1 MKKER
6 RPLIIKLANLVMPL
20 FYKIKFGLTIKGK
33 ENLPESGPAIICSSH
48 VTAHDPIMIGCY
60 SKRFIHYMA
69 KDSLFKNK
77 LLAAFLRHVGA
88 FPISR
93 GTGDMSA
100 INEGMDYIKNGGVM
114 CIFLEGTRS
123 KDGVPAKPKSG
134 VGLIAAQTKVPV
146 VPVAIIGENGRNPK
160 QTKKAILNIGK
171 PIPYEELGV
180 DETNSRSY
188 RKAAS
193 YIMNRILELRS
204 ESISL
209 MGGEDLAT
217 KEAEER
223 KAQEKAEKEA
233 KKALAAANENA
244 EKEAD

>member
-20 FYKIKFGLTIKGK
+20 FYKLKYGLSIKGK

-60 SKRFIHYMA
+60 SKRYIRYMA

-77 LLAAFLRHVGA
+77 FIGAFLRHVGA
-88 FPISR
+88 FPVAR
-93 GTGDMSA
+93 GKGDMDS

-123 KDGVPAKPKSG
+123 KDGVPGKPKSG

-146 VPVAIIGENGRNPK
+146 IPIAIIGQNGRNPK
-160 QTKKAILNIGK
+160 NAKKSMLNIGK
-171 PIPYEELGV
+171 PIAFEELQV
-180 DETNSRSY
+180 DESNVRSY
-188 RKAAS
+188 KKAAM
-193 YIMNRILELRS
+193 YIMDKILELRS
-204 ESISL
+204 EAIEI

-217 KEAEER
+217 KEYEEK
-223 KAQEKAEKEA
+223 KALEKAEKEA
-233 KKALAAANENA
+233 KRAEKLLQ
-244 EKEAD
+244 EKEAE

>member
-20 FYKIKFGLTIKGK
+20 FYRLKYGLEIKGK

-60 SKRFIHYMA
+60 SKRYIHYMA

-77 LLAAFLRHVGA
+77 FVAAFLRHVGA

-93 GTGDMSA
+93 GKGDMEA
-100 INEGMDYIKNGGVM
+100 INEAMDYIKNGGVM

-134 VGLIAAQTKVPV
+134 VGLIASQTKVPV

-160 QTKKAILNIGK
+160 DSKRTILNIGK
-171 PIPYEELGV
+171 PIPYEELNI
-180 DETNSRSY
+180 DESNSRSY
-188 RKAAS
+188 RKAAN
-193 YIMNRILELRS
+193 YIMDKVLELRS
-204 ESISL
+204 EAISI

-217 KEAEER
+217 KEAEE
-223 KAQEKAEKEA
+223 
-233 KKALAAANENA
+233 KKAL
-244 EKEAD
+244 EKAKKEEAKLKEEASE

>member
-20 FYKIKFGLTIKGK
+20 FYKLKYGLSIKGK
-33 ENLPESGPAIICSSH
+33 ENLPESGPAIFCSSH

-77 LLAAFLRHVGA
+77 FIAAFLRHVGA

-93 GTGDMSA
+93 GKGDMDA
-100 INEGMDYIKNGGVM
+100 INEAMDYIKNGGVM

-134 VGLIAAQTKVPV
+134 VGLIASQTKVPV
-146 VPVAIIGENGRNPK
+146 IPVAIIGENGRNPK
-160 QTKKAILNIGK
+160 GSKKSMLNIGA
-171 PIPYEELGV
+171 PIPYEELGI

-188 RKAAS
+188 RKASS
-193 YIMNRILELRS
+193 YIMDKILKLRL
-204 ESISL
+204 EAIEI

-217 KEAEER
+217 KEHEE
-223 KAQEKAEKEA
+223 KLAQKKAEK
-233 KKALAAANENA
+233 LAAETS
-244 EKEAD
+244 EKEAE